1 MPLSQRFRE
10 SAASGIGAMRV
21 TVIAGEPIYANVRL
35 RLAAN
40 RTYRVA
46 IRRFAQEGGF
56 SNLSLS
62 FLTYCSQK
70 WQSQHLDT
78 VLTLF
83 DFGTLLV
90 I

>member
-1 MPLSQRFRE
+1 MPQFRCFPE
-10 SAASGIGAMRV
+10 SAAPVRGEIRV
-21 TVIAGEPIYANVRL
+21 AVIAGELIYANIRL
-35 RLAAN
+35 RLTAN
-40 RTYRVA
+40 RTYGLA
-46 IRRFAQEGGF
+46 IRRFAQEGRF

>member
-1 MPLSQRFRE
+1 MPQFRSFRE
-10 SAASGIGAMRV
+10 SAASGRWEIGVA
-21 TVIAGEPIYANVRL
+21 VIAGRLIYANVRL

-40 RTYRVA
+40 RTYGVA
-46 IRRFAQEGGF
+46 IRRFAQEGEF

-70 WQSQHLDT
+70 WKSQHLDT